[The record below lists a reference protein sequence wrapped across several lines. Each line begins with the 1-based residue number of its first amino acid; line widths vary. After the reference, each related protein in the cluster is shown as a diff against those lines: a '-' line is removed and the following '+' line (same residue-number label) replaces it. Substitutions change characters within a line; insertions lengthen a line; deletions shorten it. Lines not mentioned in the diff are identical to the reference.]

1 MVYISLQRRE
11 GMAITHRLLWKGY
24 YRKAKSYMDF
34 LFYTYPLK
42 EGEYISMTE
51 DVTFSVIAMITR
63 IASC

>member
-1 MVYISLQRRE
+1 MCSSDLQRE
-11 GMAITHRLLWKGY
+11 GVAIMHRLLWKGY

-51 DVTFSVIAMITR
+51 DVTFSVIATIMRAT
-63 IASC
+63 SC